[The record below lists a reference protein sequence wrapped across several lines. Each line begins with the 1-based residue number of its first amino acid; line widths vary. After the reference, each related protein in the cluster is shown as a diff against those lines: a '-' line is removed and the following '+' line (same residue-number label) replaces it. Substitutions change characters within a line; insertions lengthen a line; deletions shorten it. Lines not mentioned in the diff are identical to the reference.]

1 MRGHGCQDEDGGD
14 GVETEVEDRHSHLQ
28 PSAPLPPGIS
38 KHCDCERL
46 SQNTLHQTNKGHLRQ
61 EPFEENEDKKRNG
74 KDERNGKGSP
84 IKTGTYEKIPP
95 SPLKRM
101 EEFVL
106 TKPLR
111 RVVLS
116 NFKGGPPKSIL
127 YFVSMNWLIIASAL
141 FSIFVNS
148 CRPLLVN

>member
-1 MRGHGCQDEDGGD
+1 MWRQRWK
-14 GVETEVEDRHSHLQ
+14 TAIAIYSLLL
-28 PSAPLPPGIS
+28 PSLPAFP
-38 KHCDCERL
+38 
-46 SQNTLHQTNKGHLRQ
+46 NTVIVNVSPRTPCTRQTRVTR

-84 IKTGTYEKIPP
+84 IETGTYEKIPP

>member
-1 MRGHGCQDEDGGD
+1 MTYRPPLPAGGEESPLTMRGHGCQDEDGGA

-84 IKTGTYEKIPP
+84 IETGTDEKIPP
-95 SPLKRM
+95 SPLKIGRIC
-101 EEFVL
+101 F
-106 TKPLR
+106 
-111 RVVLS
+111 
-116 NFKGGPPKSIL
+116 N
-127 YFVSMNWLIIASAL
+127 
-141 FSIFVNS
+141 
-148 CRPLLVN
+148 